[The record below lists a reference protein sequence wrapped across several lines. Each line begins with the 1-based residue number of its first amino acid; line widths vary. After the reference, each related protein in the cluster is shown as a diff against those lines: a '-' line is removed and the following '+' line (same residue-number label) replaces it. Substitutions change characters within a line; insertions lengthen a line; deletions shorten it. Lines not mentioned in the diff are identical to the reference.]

1 MHEVSCISMKTYRT
15 NFENLH
21 MLSEKQTNKQTK
33 NMVGLHIQEHKH
45 KLHIIN
51 SNRKNISTIQNLNDT
66 NNSFTFHTKIEN
78 ANHNREKGV
87 LGNLQIHV
95 TWQTAQKHDTP
106 LVALQSYG
114 VHGVYILGKFN
125 LPFFPEVPKMGR
137 GGKGWEVVQNCK
149 FLGH

>member
-1 MHEVSCISMKTYRT
+1 
-15 NFENLH
+15 
-21 MLSEKQTNKQTK
+21 MLLKHTDKKTK
-33 NMVGLHIQEHKH
+33 NMGLHIQEHKH

-51 SNRKNISTIQNLNDT
+51 SNRKNNISTIQNVNDT

-78 ANHNREKGV
+78 ANHKREKGV

-114 VHGVYILGKFN
+114 VHGEYILGKFN
-125 LPFFPEVPKMGR
+125 LPFFPEVPKLGR
-137 GGKGWEVVQNCK
+137 GGRGVEVVQNCK
-149 FLGH
+149 FLGQ